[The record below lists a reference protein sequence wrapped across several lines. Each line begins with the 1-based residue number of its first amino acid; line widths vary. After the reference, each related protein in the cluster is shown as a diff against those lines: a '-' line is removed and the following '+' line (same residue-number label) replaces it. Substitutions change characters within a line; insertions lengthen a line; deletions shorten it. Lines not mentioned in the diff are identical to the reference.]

1 MPLSKRLFDLL
12 LASFLLPFLAPIIL
26 IVSLALVVSQ
36 GRPIFYVSERMKTD
50 RDGFALWKFRTMTQD
65 PTDSGASGGHKSA
78 RITPIGRFLRRT
90 RIDELP
96 QLWNIFRGDMSFV
109 GPRPPLRRYVELR
122 PDLYGKVLRNRP
134 GVTGLATVAYNK
146 EEERLL
152 KSSISSEENEE
163 IYLRRCVPRKAHLDL
178 IYQRNRTICMD
189 IHIILATL
197 NKRMR
202 VVPKV

>member
-1 MPLSKRLFDLL
+1 
-12 LASFLLPFLAPIIL
+12 
-26 IVSLALVVSQ
+26 
-36 GRPIFYVSERMKTD
+36 
-50 RDGFALWKFRTMTQD
+50 
-65 PTDSGASGGHKSA
+65 
-78 RITPIGRFLRRT
+78 LRH
-90 RIDELP
+90 
-96 QLWNIFRGDMSFV
+96 
-109 GPRPPLRRYVELR
+109 
-122 PDLYGKVLRNRP
+122 RP
-134 GVTGLATVAYNK
+134 GVTGLATVAYHQ

-152 KSSISSEENEE
+152 KSSISGEENEE

>member
-12 LASFLLPFLAPIIL
+12 LASVLLPFLAPIIL

-122 PDLYGKVLRNRP
+122 PDL
-134 GVTGLATVAYNK
+134 
-146 EEERLL
+146 
-152 KSSISSEENEE
+152 
-163 IYLRRCVPRKAHLDL
+163 
-178 IYQRNRTICMD
+178 
-189 IHIILATL
+189 
-197 NKRMR
+197 
-202 VVPKV
+202 

>member
-12 LASFLLPFLAPIIL
+12 LASVLLPFLAPIIL

-152 KSSISSEENEE
+152 KSSISGEENEE